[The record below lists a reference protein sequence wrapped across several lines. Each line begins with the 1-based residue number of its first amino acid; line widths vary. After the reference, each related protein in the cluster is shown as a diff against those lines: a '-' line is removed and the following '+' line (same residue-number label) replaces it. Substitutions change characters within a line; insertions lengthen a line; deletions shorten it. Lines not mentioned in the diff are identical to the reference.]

1 MTLTIAERERAGAP
15 LNYARAGA
23 IARGE
28 TGLDARTRPSAD
40 EDARLVRG
48 VLAGESGAFEAL
60 VARHSGPVG
69 AVARRFVR
77 DPNDLDDVVQETFL
91 RAYRSLRRYR
101 GGSAFRTWLIQIAL
115 NVCRDQRRTFW
126 SRRVELAEDRAL
138 LAETAGADGFSRD
151 FLLRQALHR
160 AIAELPERLM
170 VPFVLNAL
178 EELSGA
184 EIAAV
189 LGCNESTVWTRI
201 YTARKRLR
209 AQLGDLLEA

>member
-1 MTLTIAERERAGAP
+1 MTLTIAQRERAGAP

-28 TGLDARTRPSAD
+28 PGLDARTRPSAD
-40 EDARLVRG
+40 EDARLVAG
-48 VLAGESGAFEAL
+48 VLKGESGAFEGL
-60 VARHSGPVG
+60 VARHSAPVG

-91 RAYRSLRRYR
+91 RAYRNLRRYR
-101 GGSAFRTWLIQIAL
+101 GRSAFRTWLIQIAL

-126 SRRVELAEDRAL
+126 SRRVELAEDPAL
-138 LAETAGADGFSRD
+138 LAETRGADGFSRD
-151 FLLRQALHR
+151 LVLREALHR

>member
-1 MTLTIAERERAGAP
+1 MTLTIAERERPIAP
-15 LNYARAGA
+15 PNYATAGN

-28 TGLDARTRPSAD
+28 PGLDARTSPSAD
-40 EDARLVRG
+40 EDARLVQR

-60 VARHSGPVG
+60 AARHSGPVA

-77 DPNDLDDVVQETFL
+77 DPNDLEDVVQETFL
-91 RAYRSLRRYR
+91 RAYRNLRRYR
-101 GGSAFRTWLIQIAL
+101 GGAAFRTWLIQIAL

-126 SRRVELAEDRAL
+126 SRRVDLSEDPSL
-138 LAETAGADGFSRD
+138 LSEPSAQDGFSRD
-151 FLLRQALHR
+151 LVLRQALHR
-160 AIAELPERLM
+160 AIAQLPERLM

-189 LGCNESTVWTRI
+189 LGCSESTVWTRI

-209 AQLGDLLEA
+209 AQLGDRPEA